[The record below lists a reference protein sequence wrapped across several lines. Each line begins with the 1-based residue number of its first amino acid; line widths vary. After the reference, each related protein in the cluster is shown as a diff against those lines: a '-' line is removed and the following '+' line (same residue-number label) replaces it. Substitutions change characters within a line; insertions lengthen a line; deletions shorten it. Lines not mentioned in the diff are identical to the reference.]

1 MDGYNVGA
9 YAAFQSNGFFLNAI
23 AKVDWINADAT
34 PGAGLRAQFDATA
47 WGLRGNAGYRF
58 HSGHIYFE
66 PAVSL
71 SWVNVDIN
79 DYSVAG
85 AAVSFDNVESFRG
98 AAGLR
103 IGGEFRQANGGV
115 WSPFVGIYAVDE
127 FSGNN
132 RATFTLGPSVGL
144 EQDAPGTY
152 GELTAGLNYSTGRL
166 EAFARGEVD
175 FGSERH
181 GISGRAGIRLRF

>member
-9 YAAFQSNGFFLNAI
+9 YAAFRSRGFFFNAI
-23 AKVDWINADAT
+23 AKVDWVNVDAT
-34 PGAGLRAQFDATA
+34 PGQNLLARFDATS

-66 PAVSL
+66 PSVSL

-85 AAVSFDNVESFRG
+85 AAVSFDDVESFRG

-115 WSPFVGIYAVDE
+115 WSPFVGIYAINE
-127 FSGNN
+127 FSGDN
-132 RATFTLGPSVGL
+132 RANFTIGQTVAL

-152 GELTAGLNYSTGRL
+152 GEATAGLNYSTGRL
-166 EAFARGEVD
+166 EAFVRGELD
-175 FGSERH
+175 FGGERE
-181 GISGRAGIRLRF
+181 GLSGRAGVRFRF